1 MKNKVLLSSH
11 IILDFSNRMM
21 VQNFHF
27 SNFFPVQS
35 AYYAITR
42 NAIIYIEP
50 TYLPNEEHIAN
61 IFKITF

>member
-11 IILDFSNRMM
+11 IISEFSNRIM

-27 SNFFPVQS
+27 SNFFPMQS

-50 TYLPNEEHIAN
+50 T
-61 IFKITF
+61 

>member
-1 MKNKVLLSSH
+1 MKKKVLLSSH

-50 TYLPNEEHIAN
+50 TYLPNE
-61 IFKITF
+61 